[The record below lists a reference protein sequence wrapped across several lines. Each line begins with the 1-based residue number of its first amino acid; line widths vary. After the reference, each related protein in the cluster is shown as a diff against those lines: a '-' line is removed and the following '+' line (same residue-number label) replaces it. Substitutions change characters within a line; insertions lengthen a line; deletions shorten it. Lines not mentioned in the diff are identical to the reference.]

1 MSTCKKL
8 LPIGAVALAFAF
20 APAEA
25 APQHRQRGRDCGQVR
40 RQRGHPSAVGWGYR
54 RYPYGLSPRVGA
66 GPWLGLGA
74 GVVIGSII
82 ANEAYRP
89 RRGYYYDDYAYDGP
103 YYYPSALLGRS
114 AHDLRPE
121 LPLVRVEYGPLYDLC
136 GREAALPLP
145 EVVRPSLTVSA
156 VVLREPWP
164 RCGSRS
170 VFARPCASRRLC
182 SRCYGQRCQAP
193 HNG

>member
-8 LPIGAVALAFAF
+8 LPLGAVALAFAF

-25 APQHRQRGRDCGQVR
+25 APAAPATWPRLQPSPTPARSPKCSGGGGRR
-40 RQRGHPSAVGWGYR
+40 YRYRGYR
-54 RYPYGLSPRVGA
+54 RGWGP

-103 YYYPSALLGRS
+103 YYYPSATRAIRARS
-114 AHDLRPE
+114 APRTSARSSGVRASIRPIRGE
-121 LPLVRVEYGPLYDLC
+121 K
-136 GREAALPLP
+136 
-145 EVVRPSLTVSA
+145 
-156 VVLREPWP
+156 
-164 RCGSRS
+164 
-170 VFARPCASRRLC
+170 RLC
-182 SRCYGQRCQAP
+182 PYLR
-193 HNG
+193 